1 MLYYVTVTK
10 ELVKRCRW
18 CGEAFAIHPGSG
30 RPRKYCKRSHR
41 QRHYEAKRLE
51 DSRGLGPDE
60 LLIEA
65 FKIDDLRDRIF
76 AFEAACEDVETDLE
90 LDESPAAHK
99 AAVADLLAAARPI
112 LEIRIEPKA
121 DSRA

>member
-1 MLYYVTVTK
+1 MTK
-10 ELVKRCRW
+10 EPTQRCRW

-41 QRHYEAKRLE
+41 QRHYEAKRLA

-65 FKIDDLRDRIF
+65 SKIDDLRDRIF
-76 AFEAACEDVETDLE
+76 AFEAACEDAETDLQ
-90 LDESPAAHK
+90 LDGSLVAHQ
-99 AAVADLLAAARPI
+99 AVVANLLAAARPI
-112 LEIRIEPKA
+112 LEIRIEPKT
-121 DSRA
+121 DSRG